1 MNRREALQ
9 WAISND
15 DTVSNDRGENA
26 DTVYELIEALKA
38 LGITGEELGQLCG
51 VWEVLFFTPNLKWK
65 YTDYVYIQKPS
76 QWQEPAEAI
85 AQAIASDNGLHR
97 RTSIRDS
104 TYYVAI
110 LPHNPWGFPLS
121 SGSHQAI

>member
-1 MNRREALQ
+1 MNRREALN

-15 DTVSNDRGENA
+15 DTERPRENA
-26 DTVYELIEALKA
+26 DSVYERIEALKA

-51 VWEVLFFTPNLKWK
+51 VWEVLFFTPNSKWK

-85 AQAIASDNGLHR
+85 AQAITADDGLHR
-97 RTSIRDS
+97 RTAIRFISSYIVVVPD
-104 TYYVAI
+104 
-110 LPHNPWGFPLS
+110 NPWGFPILI
-121 SGSHQAI
+121 APN